1 MDVIKK
7 RYNFAPWL
15 YGLPNVLLPC
25 ACAANSNASAHL
37 QVFEKGEN
45 GYNY

>member
-7 RYNFAPWL
+7 RYNFCPWL
-15 YGLPNVLLPC
+15 YGQPNVLLPC
-25 ACAANSNASAHL
+25 ACAANSKASGHL
-37 QVFEKGEN
+37 QVFEKREN